1 IAMFYDLEY
10 PSAFVADVSQ
20 ALAEDGVWVMELHYL
35 PMMLE
40 MNSFDAIVHE
50 HLEYYS
56 LAVIERLLAEEGLSV
71 VDAELNDING
81 GSIRL
86 FIGHEGQLEQ
96 SEEQFRAVQALRIR
110 EFELALDSPAPYE
123 EFRQSVER

>member
-35 PMMLE
+35 PSMLE

-56 LAVIERLLAEEGLSV
+56 LAVLERLFAEEGLEV
-71 VDAELNDING
+71 VSAELNDING

-86 FIGHEGQLEQ
+86 FIAHAGQLEQ
-96 SEEQFRAVQALRIR
+96 TPEQSIALQALRIR
-110 EFELALDSPAPYE
+110 E
-123 EFRQSVER
+123 